1 MIAPTLDGDMAL
13 LAGLDALP
21 GAIQRVIRAALAA
34 ESNRLGRARH
44 RFRPPR
50 GRTAGVPPAIS
61 AAIATALQQVLHP

>member
-1 MIAPTLDGDMAL
+1 MITPAIDGDMAL

-21 GAIQRVIRAALAA
+21 GAIQRAIRAALAG
-34 ESNRLGRARH
+34 EPNRRGRVRH
-44 RFRPPR
+44 RFRPPG